1 MLHIIFKG
9 VILYV
14 KQNKSKSLTWR
25 GSMKNVAKL
34 LHEQELLQ
42 TRISEMVYGSIEIR
56 EQKDNKYI
64 YVHFRD
70 KGLSTSR
77 YAGVYSPELHNL
89 ILENNKLVKE
99 YKKRLRQIKKELDSM
114 SYESS
119 KLSDEVKINID
130 LARRN
135 MVESIYRQAVLEGV
149 ATTYSDIETI
159 INGGKVKNM
168 SATDISKV
176 VNLKHAWDFILN
188 EGVITYPTNYP
199 ILCQINEIVEEGFSY
214 TAGKLRSVP
223 VSISGSNYIPPLPYE
238 SRVKE
243 ELNNLLKQETSYDVA
258 IDLVLYVMKKQLF
271 LDGNKRTA
279 VVFANHYLIGR
290 GMGLIVV
297 LKELINE
304 FKEHL
309 VSYYEDVDL
318 KVREFLYNKCLIKL
332 K

>member
-1 MLHIIFKG
+1 
-9 VILYV
+9 
-14 KQNKSKSLTWR
+14 
-25 GSMKNVAKL
+25 MKNVAKL